1 MFFLDSLLID
11 GLHFVLDKLAT
22 VADAELKDDTVLR
35 ERLLDAQMR
44 LELGELT
51 EAEFTRIERDI
62 FDRLRELRG
71 GHHEPISMT
80 SKDASVSV
88 ETSVGDDTE

>member
-1 MFFLDSLLID
+1 MFLLDSLLID
-11 GLHFVLDKLAT
+11 GLHFVLDKLAA

-51 EAEFTRIERDI
+51 EAEFTRIERDV
-62 FDRLRELRG
+62 FERLRELRG
-71 GHHEPISMT
+71 GKHKPISMT
-80 SKDASVSV
+80 AKDATVSD
-88 ETSVGDDTE
+88 ETSVGDE

>member
-11 GLHFVLDKLAT
+11 GLHFVLDKLAA

-51 EAEFTRIERDI
+51 EAEFTEIERDV
-62 FDRLRELRG
+62 FDRLRKMRG
-71 GHHEPISMT
+71 GHAKPISMT
-80 SKDASVSV
+80 RQDSKVSV
-88 ETSVGDDTE
+88 EATVADDVE